1 MKQLFYICILM
12 ITMGACTPEIK
23 GDPDRFKSGTFE
35 VPGKEGIVSKT
46 IISRQ
51 DSLQIERYTRYIEVS
66 TDSGVFTKED
76 ERIDTFYIEW
86 KNNFFYTAR
95 MKSPRNDLDTE
106 PMFYQITKV
115 TDSSYNFT
123 MNVGYSKFKQQGTV
137 YKIK

>member
-1 MKQLFYICILM
+1 MKKLLYFCLLLGCI
-12 ITMGACTPEIK
+12 GSCSPEIK
-23 GDPDRFKSGTFE
+23 GNPDRFKSGTFE

-46 IISRQ
+46 IITRQ
-51 DSLQIERYTRYIEVS
+51 DSLQVEQYTRYIEVS

-76 ERIDTFYIEW
+76 ERIDTFYITW

-115 TDSSYNFT
+115 TDTSYSFR
-123 MNVGYSKFKQQGTV
+123 MNVGYSKFKQTGTV
-137 YKIK
+137 YKID